1 MSLAMGGAE
10 IGLGALTAL
19 LALLAAGMP
28 IGPALI
34 TVSFAGLWLLKGW
47 SVAAGALGLIPYHFA
62 ANWALSA
69 LPMFILLGQICHH
82 GQLTDGLFRAARA
95 WLAPVPGGLALASVL
110 GATGF
115 AAMCGSSVA
124 CSATIGRIAI
134 PQMLKAGYDAR
145 LATACVAVA
154 GTIGA
159 LIPPS
164 IVLILY
170 GVVAQVPVT
179 DLFLGGIGAGLL
191 TAIGYVA
198 VIVVR
203 VRLDPGLAPPAVP
216 GTRAERLA
224 ALGATW
230 PVLAMI
236 VTVLGGLFG
245 GLFTPTEAGAVGAV
259 AAVAI
264 AAWKGTLSWQGLM
277 RSLTDTAFTTCTL
290 MLIGVGASLLA
301 RLLTV
306 AGTGAVIADA
316 VATFGSEPTALILVV
331 ALVYLFLGL
340 FLEPIGIL
348 LITLPIIL
356 PVVSQAGLD
365 LVWFGVIVA
374 KLLEIGMI
382 TPPMGLNIF
391 VIKGTVGDL
400 VPAAAIFRGVLWFIA
415 ADLCVVAMLIWWPD
429 IILLL
434 PVAFG

>member
-1 MSLAMGGAE
+1 MGGAE
-10 IGLGALTAL
+10 IGLGALISL

-82 GQLTDGLFRAARA
+82 GQITDGLFRAARA

-198 VIVVR
+198 VIIVR
-203 VRLDPGLAPPAVP
+203 VRLDPALAPPAVP

-224 ALGATW
+224 ALGAAW

-245 GLFTPTEAGAVGAV
+245 GLFTPTEAGAVGAA

-264 AAWKGTLSWQGLM
+264 AVWKGTLSWQGLM
-277 RSLTDTAFTTCTL
+277 RSITDTAFTTCAL

-400 VPAAAIFRGVLWFIA
+400 VPTDAIFRGILWFIA

>member
-1 MSLAMGGAE
+1 MGGAE
-10 IGLGALTAL
+10 FGLGALAAL

-34 TVSFAGLWLLKGW
+34 GVSFAGLWLLKGW
-47 SVAAGALGLIPYHFA
+47 SVATGALGVIPYHFA

-145 LATACVAVA
+145 LATGCVAVA

-203 VRLDPGLAPPAVP
+203 VWLDPGLAPPAAP
-216 GTRAERLA
+216 GTRDERRA

-245 GLFTPTEAGAVGAV
+245 GLFTPTEAGAVGAA

-264 AAWKGTLSWQGLM
+264 AVWKGTLSWQGLM
-277 RSLTDTAFTTCTL
+277 RSLTDTAFTTCAL

-306 AGTGAVIADA
+306 AGTGAVVADA
-316 VATFGSEPTALILVV
+316 VAAFGSDPMALILVV
-331 ALVYLFLGL
+331 VLVYLFLGL

-348 LITLPIIL
+348 LITLPIVL

-365 LVWFGVIVA
+365 LVWFGVIVT

-400 VPAAAIFRGVLWFIA
+400 VPTAAIFRGVLWFIA
-415 ADLCVVAMLIWWPD
+415 ADLCVVAMLIRWPD
-429 IILLL
+429 IVLLL